1 MLYNSEVTFLGKFIA
16 SLKLYNI
23 SNIPFDNTDF
33 YAGIESMNVYFQA
46 NKSIL
51 GELSDE
57 ISMLF
62 IKNPFERIYKRFRDA
77 ISDQNGRY
85 MSFVNPEYVIGM
97 IKMTEM
103 DANFIMG
110 KDDSDIPK
118 SFVEECTLAFCKG
131 AGILMPSI
139 SN

>member
-46 NKSIL
+46 NKSVL

-62 IKNPFERIYKRFRDA
+62 IKNPFEQIDNKRFRDVNTLLYVYLFSLFFT
-77 ISDQNGRY
+77 IFSSRQKSY
-85 MSFVNPEYVIGM
+85 SFSEFIE
-97 IKMTEM
+97 IKRFFT
-103 DANFIMG
+103 NNLLC
-110 KDDSDIPK
+110 KYLIP
-118 SFVEECTLAFCKG
+118 FQL
-131 AGILMPSI
+131 
-139 SN
+139 N

>member
-46 NKSIL
+46 NKSVL

-62 IKNPFERIYKRFRDA
+62 IKNPFERIDNKRFRDA
-77 ISDQNGRY
+77 NTLLYVYLFSLFFTIFSSRQKSY
-85 MSFVNPEYVIGM
+85 SFSEFIQ
-97 IKMTEM
+97 IKQFFT
-103 DANFIMG
+103 NNLLC
-110 KDDSDIPK
+110 KYLIP
-118 SFVEECTLAFCKG
+118 FQL
-131 AGILMPSI
+131 
-139 SN
+139 N